1 MLFLI
6 QYGMETGVNGDNGK
20 NVPRFVE
27 AEHRHAEGAVM
38 THPRTMGEIT
48 ALGNPLRLKAAIQN
62 AVSTFYQQLS
72 SNEQCLCR
80 LIYLQIIT
88 VVFSTLISC

>member
-48 ALGNPLRLKAAIQN
+48 ALGNPLKLKAAIQN
-62 AVSTFYQQLS
+62 AVSTF
-72 SNEQCLCR
+72 SNSCLLMSNVCAD
-80 LIYLQIIT
+80 LFI
-88 VVFSTLISC
+88 FK